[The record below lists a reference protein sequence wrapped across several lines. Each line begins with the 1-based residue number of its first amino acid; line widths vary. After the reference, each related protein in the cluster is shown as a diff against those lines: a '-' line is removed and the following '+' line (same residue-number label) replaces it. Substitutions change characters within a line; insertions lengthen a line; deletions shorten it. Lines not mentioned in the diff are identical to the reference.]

1 MEKINKEKY
10 PQEFRNMVDE
20 YLKVTEEMMYKSF
33 DTIFKQWVENQMLIQ
48 EIKVY
53 KQLLENK
60 TK

>member
-1 MEKINKEKY
+1 MEKINKEDY
-10 PQEFRNMVDE
+10 PQEFRDMVDE

-33 DTIFKQWVENQMLIQ
+33 NTIFRQWVENQMLTQ

-53 KQLLENK
+53 QQLLENK